1 MKITKMR
8 LSELIA
14 ARKKD
19 EISPQEI
26 ARAYQKQLRHLN
38 EKYKAFIVM
47 NKNMPVDIYKNGE
60 GLLQGIPIGVKDN
73 IVTRD
78 FPTSCATKILP
89 LNPVFSNAEV
99 VERIEEEGGI
109 IAGKTN
115 LDEFGMMP
123 PSSDNILLQTRNP
136 WNLNHI
142 PGGSSGGSA
151 AAVAA
156 GMVPVALG
164 SDTGGSVREPAS
176 YCGVVGYK
184 PTYGTVSRCGL
195 VAFAPSLDQIGPIT
209 NSVKDAAIM
218 MNVIAGYDKND
229 PYSVQ
234 TNISDYTE
242 NIGDD
247 ISGLTFAL
255 AKNHLNMDMSSEV
268 KELLLQT
275 CAIIRKHGGKVI
287 EIELPEIELM
297 KLTYY
302 IIAFAEV
309 YLNISKLEDTHLKTC
324 YGKDVLK
331 RILEYSRGKQLN
343 EEIKRRILLGC
354 LMVEQGE
361 HYQQAIRYRTR
372 IIQQFN
378 KAFQKSDFILSPT
391 SPYLPRKIVEKKDP
405 ISEYSSPEFT
415 TWANLTGRP
424 ALTIPGALT
433 SQELPIGI
441 QLIGGYLAEPD
452 LFQAG
457 AYLENIFDF
466 TYLIDR

>member
-1 MKITKMR
+1 MKITRMR
-8 LSELIA
+8 LSELIS
-14 ARKKD
+14 AREQGD
-19 EISPQEI
+19 VSPQEI
-26 ARAYQKQLRHLN
+26 ARAYQKQFRHLN
-38 EKYKAFIVM
+38 EKYKAFLVM
-47 NKNMPVDIYKNGE
+47 HKNMPVEVYRNGE
-60 GLLQGIPIGVKDN
+60 GLLQGIPIGIKDN

-78 FPTSCATKILP
+78 FPTSCASKILP
-89 LNPVFSNAEV
+89 LNPVFTNAEV
-99 VERIEEEGGI
+99 VKRIEAEGGI

-115 LDEFGMMP
+115 LDEFGMMAP
-123 PSSDNILLQTRNP
+123 NSDNVLLQTLNP
-136 WNLNHI
+136 WNPDHI

-156 GMVPVALG
+156 GMVPAALG

-184 PTYGTVSRCGL
+184 PTYGTVFRCGL
-195 VAFAPSLDQIGPIT
+195 VAFAPSLDQIGPLT

-218 MNVIAGYDKND
+218 MNIIAGYDKND

-234 TNISDYTE
+234 PNISDYTE
-242 NIGDD
+242 NIGCD

-255 AKNHLNMDMSSEV
+255 AKNHLDMDMSSEV
-268 KELLLQT
+268 RELLLET
-275 CAIIRKHGGKVI
+275 CSMIMKHGGNVI
-287 EIELPEIELM
+287 EVELPEIALL

-309 YLNISKLEDTHLKTC
+309 YLNISKFEETPLKPC

-331 RILEYSRGKQLN
+331 EILEYSGGKQLN
-343 EEIKRRILLGC
+343 EEIKRRILLGS
-354 LMVEQGE
+354 LMVEQEG

-372 IIQQFN
+372 IIEQFN
-378 KAFQKSDFILSPT
+378 EVFQKSDFILSPT
-391 SPYLPRKIVEKKDP
+391 SPYLPRKIVEKRDP

-424 ALTIPGALT
+424 ALSIPAGLT
-433 SQELPIGI
+433 SQNLPIGM
-441 QLIGGYLAEPD
+441 QLLGDYLAEPD
-452 LFQAG
+452 LFRAG
-457 AYLENIFDF
+457 AYLEKVFDF